1 MTAGSDPG
9 NTQVPIQ
16 QQSQSGGPGCLK
28 AMGILTMLMLAA
40 LLVLGFLAWNTVDGI
55 LGGLGQGISSAVES
69 VAALPQTVTENVKE
83 ALKSETRASIEMEN
97 LVLLSIQPLGQ
108 LVSVSNQYA
117 EPNISVSVQDGFL
130 GLCGGAVNHVVKGT
144 VEAGFDLYKV
154 EAMDVVHEEEGDSWI
169 LQLPPPE
176 LTSCRIDYIRQ
187 YERTFTLCRK
197 DWDEY
202 RLLAESVVLPKIVD
216 EALAEG
222 ILDTAKQEAS
232 FALGSF
238 LRALTGSSNIRIEFR
253 DEPVADLPASCTREL
268 PPGWKFDEESDS
280 WVKE

>member
-1 MTAGSDPG
+1 MFVVSIEA
-9 NTQVPIQ
+9 
-16 QQSQSGGPGCLK
+16 
-28 AMGILTMLMLAA
+28 
-40 LLVLGFLAWNTVDGI
+40 F
-55 LGGLGQGISSAVES
+55 
-69 VAALPQTVTENVKE
+69 PQTVADKVQEVLE
-83 ALKSETRASIEMEN
+83 IETRASIEMEN

-222 ILDTAKQEAS
+222 ILDTAEQEAS

-238 LRALTGSSNIRIEFR
+238 LRALTGSSNIHIEFR

-268 PPGWKFDEESDS
+268 PPGWQFDEDSDS